1 MPLTR
6 KSILIV
12 DDESAM
18 RSLLTEILSP
28 VYQCESVE
36 TAGEAVAVIEE
47 RRFQVALVD
56 IGLPG
61 MSGLSLC
68 SYIANRRPETAVI
81 IISGSTDEQSVADA
95 MNAGAR
101 DFITKPFNLSDV
113 LDTVE
118 HTLRHNSPGA
128 AA

>member
-47 RRFQVALVD
+47 RRFEVALVD

-118 HTLRHNSPGA
+118 HALRHNSPGA